1 MLQLT
6 LKNFRKFTSAEFTF
20 NEQLSLISGKS
31 GQGKTTIFM
40 AIMFAL
46 TGEGKKLPTY
56 GKTSCSVTLVITE
69 RISAGATSNNPNEK
83 EVIIVRTKRPN
94 RLRVTTGSK
103 TFEDKEAQAI
113 IDDLFP
119 QYHMGYMSQRTDSN
133 KSFILM
139 TPMDKMRYIEKM
151 AFGGENVDQLI
162 YNCKELVKGR
172 KNEMMLTTRQRE
184 TTEKMLKDLKINK
197 TDCDN
202 EDLMDEEQY
211 DDQINQHERDIDSL
225 KNKLNKT
232 EHLLKMKEDVNRQLS
247 KIPEIEEDIE
257 DLEDE
262 LQRISTHRQG
272 WERYQKEKTKLK
284 KLNEPSGMTKDEI
297 KTMIQ
302 DMKNIID
309 LESDV
314 SNLKKCKSEI
324 DKLTKQI
331 EDSMVHMICPSCE
344 TEVAMWC
351 DKLIIPEH
359 SSIEE
364 QGRKESLTTEEAK
377 RLEKRRMKAKLRV
390 EELEKKLIEL
400 EKLRSEYPELE
411 DAREQLDGLFRM
423 RSDDET
429 YTKQKALC
437 SSLKIERP
445 DYDDTTEASLR
456 KKKKAIYERREK
468 EATLASIVIKH
479 DPDDLT
485 CRIGSVTDLIK
496 RLNAQKKS
504 AQSVRYWNAVEALFK
519 LEADLNESYPRAIK
533 LQEIIKTAEKMAV
546 REVIEEINLHAQMYL
561 DNFLDDINVMLV
573 FDGVKLNVEVLQN
586 GHDSD
591 LQNLSGG
598 ELARVILAFTIALA
612 EINNVRLLLLDE
624 CVASLDQESTGQV
637 IDTIKANFKGTV
649 ICIAHQTTT
658 GVFDHVLE
666 L

>member
-1 MLQLT
+1 MLKLT
-6 LKNFRKFTSAEFTF
+6 LKNFRKFATAEFTF
-20 NEQLSLISGKS
+20 DQQLSLISGKS

-56 GKTSCSVTLVITE
+56 GKTSCSVTLVI
-69 RISAGATSNNPNEK
+69 GNPNEDP
-83 EVIIVRTKRPN
+83 VTIIRTKRPN
-94 RLRVTTGSK
+94 RLRVTVGSGK
-103 TFEDKEAQAI
+103 TLDDKEAQAV

-119 QYHMGYMSQRTDSN
+119 QYHMGYMSQRTDSS

-162 YNCKELVKGR
+162 NNCKELVKGR

-184 TTEKMLKDLKINK
+184 TTEKMLKDLKIEK
-197 TDCDN
+197 TDCDVD
-202 EDLMDEEQY
+202 DLMEEEEY
-211 DDQINQHERDIDSL
+211 DDQITQHERDVDSL
-225 KNKLNKT
+225 RNKLNKT
-232 EHLLKMKEDVNRQLS
+232 EHLIKMKEDVSRQLA
-247 KIPEIEEDIE
+247 KMPEIEEDID

-272 WERYQKEKTKLK
+272 WERYQREKTKLK
-284 KLNEPSGMTKDEI
+284 KLNEPSGMSKDEM

-302 DMKNIID
+302 DMKTMIE
-309 LESDV
+309 LKSEV
-314 SNLKKCKSEI
+314 RNLKSCRAKI

-331 EDSMVHMICPSCE
+331 EDSMVHRICPSCE

-351 DKLIIPEH
+351 NKLIIPEH
-359 SSIEE
+359 SSGKG
-364 QGRKESLTTEEAK
+364 QNKEALTTEEAK
-377 RLEKRRMKAKLRV
+377 RLEERRMKATLRV
-390 EELEKKLIEL
+390 EELERKFVEL

-411 DAREQLDGLFRM
+411 DAQDQLEGLFKM
-423 RSDDET
+423 KSDYEA
-429 YTKQKALC
+429 YAKQKALC
-437 SSLKIERP
+437 SSLKVERP

-456 KKKKAIYERREK
+456 KKKKVVYERKEK
-468 EATLASIVIKH
+468 EATLNGIAIKH
-479 DPDDLT
+479 DPDELKN
-485 CRIGSVTDLIK
+485 RIGLVTEIIK
-496 RLNAQKKS
+496 RLNVGKMS
-504 AQSVRYWNAVEALFK
+504 AQSVRYWNAVEALLK
-519 LEADLNESYPRAIK
+519 TEADLNKSYPRAIK

-561 DNFLDDINVMLV
+561 DSFLDDMNVMLI
-573 FDGVKLNVEVLQN
+573 FDGVKLTVDVLQD

-612 EINNVRLLLLDE
+612 EINNVKLLLLDE

-637 IDTIKANFKGTV
+637 IDTIKANFRGTV

>member
-1 MLQLT
+1 MLKLT
-6 LKNFRKFTSAEFTF
+6 LKNFRKFATAEFTF
-20 NEQLSLISGKS
+20 DQQLSLISGKS

-46 TGEGKKLPTY
+46 NGEGKKLPTY
-56 GKTSCSVTLVITE
+56 GKTSCSVTLVID
-69 RISAGATSNNPNEK
+69 NPELAASTGS
-83 EVIIVRTKRPN
+83 VTIVRTKRPN
-94 RLRVTTGSK
+94 RLSVTSAGK
-103 TFEDKEAQAI
+103 TFEDKEAQAV

-119 QYHMGYMSQRTDSN
+119 QYHMGYMSQRTDSS

-151 AFGGENVDQLI
+151 AFGGENVEQLI
-162 YNCKELVKGR
+162 GNCKELVKER

-184 TTEKMLKDLKINK
+184 TTEKMLKDLKIDK
-197 TDCDN
+197 TDCDA
-202 EDLMDEEQY
+202 EDPMDEEEY
-211 DDQINQHERDIDSL
+211 DDHISQQEREIDSL
-225 KNKLNKT
+225 RTKLSKT
-232 EHLLKMKEDVNRQLS
+232 EHLLKMQEDVKRQLS
-247 KIPEIEEDIE
+247 KMPEVEEDIE

-272 WERYQKEKTKLK
+272 WERYQREKTKLK
-284 KLNEPSGMTKDEI
+284 KLNEPSGMSKDEM

-302 DMKNIID
+302 DMKTMIE

-314 SNLKKCKSEI
+314 SSLKSCRTKI

-351 DKLIIPEH
+351 NKLIIPEH
-359 SSIEE
+359 SSMKE
-364 QGRKESLTTEEAK
+364 QGRKESLTTGEAK
-377 RLEKRRMKAKLRV
+377 RLEERCMKAKLRV
-390 EELEKKLIEL
+390 EELEKKLVEL

-411 DAREQLDGLFRM
+411 DAQEQLEGLFKM
-423 RSDDET
+423 KSDDET
-429 YTKQKALC
+429 YAKQKSLC
-437 SSLKIERP
+437 SSLKMDRP

-456 KKKKAIYERREK
+456 KKKKVVYERKEK
-468 EATLASIVIKH
+468 EATLAGIVIKH
-479 DPDDLT
+479 DPDDLMD
-485 CRIGSVTDLIK
+485 RIGSVTELIK
-496 RLNAQKKS
+496 RLNVGKMS
-504 AQSVRYWNAVEALFK
+504 AQSVRYWNTVEALLK
-519 LEADLNESYPRAIK
+519 KEADLNRSYPRAIK

-561 DNFLDDINVMLV
+561 DSFLDDMNVMLV
-573 FDGVKLNVEVLQN
+573 FDGVKLNVEVLQD

-612 EINNVRLLLLDE
+612 EINSVGLLLLDE

-637 IDTIKANFKGTV
+637 IDTIKANFRGTV

>member
-1 MLQLT
+1 MLKLT

-20 NEQLSLISGKS
+20 DQQLSLISGKS
-31 GQGKTTIFM
+31 GRGKTTIFM
-40 AIMFAL
+40 AIMFAF
-46 TGEGKKLPTY
+46 TGEGKKLPMY
-56 GKTSCSVTLVITE
+56 GKVSCSVTLA
-69 RISAGATSNNPNEK
+69 ISNPNEDT
-83 EVIIVRTKRPN
+83 VTIVRTKRPN
-94 RLRVTTGSK
+94 RLRVTVGSGK
-103 TFEDKEAQAI
+103 TLEDKEAQAV

-119 QYHMGYMSQRTDSN
+119 QYHMGYMSQRTDSS

-162 YNCKELVKGR
+162 NNCKELVKGR
-172 KNEMMLTTRQRE
+172 KNEMMLTARQRE
-184 TTEKMLKDLKINK
+184 TTEKMLKDLKIDK
-197 TDCDN
+197 TDCDT
-202 EDLMDEEQY
+202 EDLMEEEEY
-211 DDQINQHERDIDSL
+211 DDQIAQHERDIDSL
-225 KNKLNKT
+225 RNKLSKT
-232 EHLLKMKEDVNRQLS
+232 EHLIKMKEDVSRQLA
-247 KIPEIEEDIE
+247 KIPEVEEDID

-272 WERYQKEKTKLK
+272 WERYQREKTKLK
-284 KLNEPSGMTKDEI
+284 KLNEPSGMSKDEM

-302 DMKNIID
+302 DMKTMIE
-309 LESDV
+309 LESEV
-314 SNLKKCKSEI
+314 RGLKTCRAKI

-331 EDSMVHMICPSCE
+331 EDSMVHMVCPLCE

-351 DKLIIPEH
+351 NKLIIPEH
-359 SSIEE
+359 SSGKD
-364 QGRKESLTTEEAK
+364 QNKEALTTEEAK
-377 RLEKRRMKAKLRV
+377 RLEERRMKAKLRV
-390 EELEKKLIEL
+390 EELEKKLDEL

-411 DAREQLDGLFRM
+411 DAQDQLDGLFKM
-423 RSDDET
+423 KSDDEAHA
-429 YTKQKALC
+429 KQKALC
-437 SSLKIERP
+437 FSLKMERP

-456 KKKKAIYERREK
+456 KKKKAVYERKEK
-468 EATLASIVIKH
+468 EATLSCIAIKH

-485 CRIGSVTDLIK
+485 DRIGSVTELIK
-496 RLNAQKKS
+496 RLTMEKMS
-504 AQSVRYWNAVEALFK
+504 AQSVRYWNAVEALLK
-519 LEADLNESYPRAIK
+519 TEADLNKSYPRAIK

-546 REVIEEINLHAQMYL
+546 RDVIEKINLHAQMYL
-561 DNFLDDINVMLV
+561 DSFLDDMSVMLV
-573 FDGVKLNVEVLQN
+573 FDGVKLNVEVLQD

-637 IDTIKANFKGTV
+637 IDTIKANFRGTV
-649 ICIAHQTTT
+649 ICIAHQTTV

>member
-1 MLQLT
+1 MLKLT

-20 NEQLSLISGKS
+20 NQQLSLISGKS

-46 TGEGKKLPTY
+46 NGEGKKLPTY
-56 GKTSCSVTLVITE
+56 GKTSCSVTLVI
-69 RISAGATSNNPNEK
+69 NNPNEE
-83 EVIIVRTKRPN
+83 EVTIIRTKRPN
-94 RLRVTTGSK
+94 RLRVTVGSGK
-103 TFEDKEAQAI
+103 TLEDKEAQAV

-119 QYHMGYMSQRTDSN
+119 QYHMGYMSQRTDSS

-162 YNCKELVKGR
+162 NNCKELVKGR

-184 TTEKMLKDLKINK
+184 TTERMLKDLKIDK
-197 TDCDN
+197 TDCDVD
-202 EDLMDEEQY
+202 DLLEEEEY
-211 DDQINQHERDIDSL
+211 DDQITQYERDVDSL
-225 KNKLNKT
+225 RNKLSKT
-232 EHLLKMKEDVNRQLS
+232 EHLIKMKEDVSRQLA
-247 KIPEIEEDIE
+247 KMPEIEEDID

-272 WERYQKEKTKLK
+272 WERYQREKTKLK
-284 KLNEPSGMTKDEI
+284 KLNEPSGISKDEM

-302 DMKNIID
+302 DMKTMIE
-309 LESDV
+309 LESEV
-314 SNLKKCKSEI
+314 RNLKSCRAKI

-351 DKLIIPEH
+351 NKLIIPEH
-359 SSIEE
+359 SSGKD
-364 QGRKESLTTEEAK
+364 QNKEALTTEEAK
-377 RLEKRRMKAKLRV
+377 RLEECRMKAKLRV
-390 EELEKKLIEL
+390 EELERKFVEL

-411 DAREQLDGLFRM
+411 DAQDQLEGLFKM
-423 RSDDET
+423 KSDDEA
-429 YTKQKALC
+429 YAKQKALC
-437 SSLKIERP
+437 SSLKMERP

-456 KKKKAIYERREK
+456 KKKKVVYERKEK
-468 EATLASIVIKH
+468 EATLTGIAIKY
-479 DPDDLT
+479 DPDELNN
-485 CRIGSVTDLIK
+485 RIGSVTELIK
-496 RLNAQKKS
+496 RLNAGKMS
-504 AQSVRYWNAVEALFK
+504 AQSVRYWNAVEALLK
-519 LEADLNESYPRAIK
+519 TEADLNKSYPRAIK

-561 DNFLDDINVMLV
+561 DSFLDDMNVMLV
-573 FDGVKLNVEVLQN
+573 FDGVKLTVEVLQD

-612 EINNVRLLLLDE
+612 EINNVKLLLLDE

-637 IDTIKANFKGTV
+637 IDTIKANFRGTV

>member
-1 MLQLT
+1 MLKLT

-20 NEQLSLISGKS
+20 DQQLSLISGKS

-46 TGEGKKLPTY
+46 NGEGKKLPTY
-56 GKTSCSVTLVITE
+56 GKTSCIVTLVI
-69 RISAGATSNNPNEK
+69 SNPNEDS
-83 EVIIVRTKRPN
+83 VTIIRTKRPN
-94 RLRVTTGSK
+94 RLRVTVGSGK
-103 TFEDKEAQAI
+103 TLEDKEAQAV

-119 QYHMGYMSQRTDSN
+119 QYHMGYMSQRTDSS

-162 YNCKELVKGR
+162 NNCKELVKGR

-184 TTEKMLKDLKINK
+184 TTERMLRDLKIDK
-197 TDCDN
+197 TDCDVD
-202 EDLMDEEQY
+202 DLMEEEY
-211 DDQINQHERDIDSL
+211 DDQITQHERDVDSL
-225 KNKLNKT
+225 RNKLSKT
-232 EHLLKMKEDVNRQLS
+232 EHLIKMKEDVSRQLA
-247 KIPEIEEDIE
+247 KMPEIEEDID

-272 WERYQKEKTKLK
+272 WERYQREKTKLK
-284 KLNEPSGMTKDEI
+284 KLNEPSGMSKDEM

-302 DMKNIID
+302 DMKTMIE
-309 LESDV
+309 LESEV
-314 SNLKKCKSEI
+314 RNLKSCRAKI
-324 DKLTKQI
+324 DKLAKQI

-344 TEVAMWC
+344 TGVAMWC
-351 DKLIIPEH
+351 NKLIIPEH
-359 SSIEE
+359 SSGKDQNTEA
-364 QGRKESLTTEEAK
+364 LTTEDAK
-377 RLEKRRMKAKLRV
+377 RLEERRMKAKLRV
-390 EELEKKLIEL
+390 EELERKFVEL
-400 EKLRSEYPELE
+400 EKLRAEYPELE
-411 DAREQLDGLFRM
+411 DAQAQLEGLFKM
-423 RSDDET
+423 KSDDEA
-429 YTKQKALC
+429 YAKQKALC
-437 SSLKIERP
+437 SSLKMERP

-456 KKKKAIYERREK
+456 KKKKAVYERKEK
-468 EATLASIVIKH
+468 EATLTGIAIKH
-479 DPDDLT
+479 DPDELNN
-485 CRIGSVTDLIK
+485 RIRSVTELIK
-496 RLNAQKKS
+496 RLNVGKRS
-504 AQSVRYWNAVEALFK
+504 AQSARYWNAVEALLK
-519 LEADLNESYPRAIK
+519 TEADLNKSYPRAIK
-533 LQEIIKTAEKMAV
+533 LQEIIKTAEKKAV

-561 DNFLDDINVMLV
+561 DSFLDDMNVMLI
-573 FDGVKLNVEVLQN
+573 FDGVKLTVDVLQD

-612 EINNVRLLLLDE
+612 EINNVKLLLLDE

-637 IDTIKANFKGTV
+637 IDAIKANFRGTV

>member
-1 MLQLT
+1 MLKLT

-20 NEQLSLISGKS
+20 DQQLSLISGKS

-46 TGEGKKLPTY
+46 NGEGKKLPTY
-56 GKTSCSVTLVITE
+56 GKTSCSVTLVI
-69 RISAGATSNNPNEK
+69 SNPNEDT
-83 EVIIVRTKRPN
+83 VTIIRTKRPN
-94 RLRVTTGSK
+94 RLRVTVGSGK
-103 TFEDKEAQAI
+103 TLEDKEAQTV

-119 QYHMGYMSQRTDSN
+119 QYHMGYMSQRTDSS

-162 YNCKELVKGR
+162 NNCKELVKGR

-184 TTEKMLKDLKINK
+184 TTERMLKDLKIDK
-197 TDCDN
+197 TDCDI
-202 EDLMDEEQY
+202 EDLMEEEEY
-211 DDQINQHERDIDSL
+211 DDQIAQHERDVDSL
-225 KNKLNKT
+225 RNKLSKT
-232 EHLLKMKEDVNRQLS
+232 EHLIKMKEDVSRQLA
-247 KIPEIEEDIE
+247 KMPEIEEDID

-272 WERYQKEKTKLK
+272 WERYQREKAKLK
-284 KLNEPSGMTKDEI
+284 KLNEPSGMSKDEM

-302 DMKNIID
+302 DMKTMIE
-309 LESDV
+309 LESEV
-314 SNLKKCKSEI
+314 RNLKSCRAKI

-351 DKLIIPEH
+351 NKLIIPEY
-359 SSIEE
+359 SSGKD
-364 QGRKESLTTEEAK
+364 QNKEALTTEEAK
-377 RLEKRRMKAKLRV
+377 RLEERRMKAKLRV
-390 EELEKKLIEL
+390 EELEKKFVEL

-411 DAREQLDGLFRM
+411 DAQDQLEGLFKM
-423 RSDDET
+423 KSDDEA
-429 YTKQKALC
+429 YAKQKALC
-437 SSLKIERP
+437 SSLKMERP
-445 DYDDTTEASLR
+445 DYNDTTEASLR
-456 KKKKAIYERREK
+456 KKKKAVYERKEK
-468 EATLASIVIKH
+468 EATLAGIAIKH
-479 DPDDLT
+479 DPDELNI
-485 CRIGSVTDLIK
+485 RIGSVTELIK
-496 RLNAQKKS
+496 RLNVGKMS
-504 AQSVRYWNAVEALFK
+504 AQSVRYWNAVEALLK
-519 LEADLNESYPRAIK
+519 TEADLNKSYPRAIK

-561 DNFLDDINVMLV
+561 DSFLDDMNVMLV
-573 FDGVKLNVEVLQN
+573 FDGVKLTVDVLQD

-612 EINNVRLLLLDE
+612 EINNVNLLLLDE

>member
-1 MLQLT
+1 MLKLA

-20 NEQLSLISGKS
+20 DHQLSLISGKS

-46 TGEGKKLPTY
+46 NGEGKKLPTY
-56 GKTSCSVTLVITE
+56 GKTSCSVTLVI
-69 RISAGATSNNPNEK
+69 SNPNEDS
-83 EVIIVRTKRPN
+83 VTIIRTKRPN
-94 RLRVTTGSK
+94 RLRVTVGSGK
-103 TFEDKEAQAI
+103 TLEDKEAQAV

-119 QYHMGYMSQRTDSN
+119 QYHMGYMSQRTDSS

-162 YNCKELVKGR
+162 NNCKELVKGR

-184 TTEKMLKDLKINK
+184 TTERMLKDLKIDK
-197 TDCDN
+197 TDCDVD
-202 EDLMDEEQY
+202 DLMEEEEY
-211 DDQINQHERDIDSL
+211 DDQITQHERDVDSL
-225 KNKLNKT
+225 RNKLSKT
-232 EHLLKMKEDVNRQLS
+232 EHLIKMKEDVSRQLA
-247 KIPEIEEDIE
+247 KMPDIEEDID

-262 LQRISTHRQG
+262 LQRIGTHRQG
-272 WERYQKEKTKLK
+272 WERYQREKTKLK
-284 KLNEPSGMTKDEI
+284 KLNEPSGMSKDEM

-302 DMKNIID
+302 DMKTMIE
-309 LESDV
+309 LESEV
-314 SNLKKCKSEI
+314 RNLKSCRAKI

-351 DKLIIPEH
+351 NKLIIPEH
-359 SSIEE
+359 SSGKD
-364 QGRKESLTTEEAK
+364 QNKEAVTTEEAK
-377 RLEKRRMKAKLRV
+377 RLEERRMKAKLRV
-390 EELEKKLIEL
+390 EELERKFVEL

-411 DAREQLDGLFRM
+411 DAQDQLEGLFKM
-423 RSDDET
+423 KSDDEA
-429 YTKQKALC
+429 YVKQKALC
-437 SSLKIERP
+437 SSLKMERP
-445 DYDDTTEASLR
+445 DYDDATEASLR
-456 KKKKAIYERREK
+456 KKMKAVYERKEK
-468 EATLASIVIKH
+468 EAILTGIAIKH
-479 DPDDLT
+479 DPDELNN
-485 CRIGSVTDLIK
+485 RIVSVTELIK
-496 RLNAQKKS
+496 RLNVGKMS
-504 AQSVRYWNAVEALFK
+504 AQSVRYWNAVEALLK
-519 LEADLNESYPRAIK
+519 TEADLNKSYPRAIK

-561 DNFLDDINVMLV
+561 DSFLDDINVMLV
-573 FDGVKLNVEVLQN
+573 FDGVKLTMEVLQD

-612 EINNVRLLLLDE
+612 EINNVKLLLLDE

-637 IDTIKANFKGTV
+637 IDTIKANFRGTV

>member
-1 MLQLT
+1 MLKLT

-20 NEQLSLISGKS
+20 DQQLSLISGKS

-46 TGEGKKLPTY
+46 NGEGKKLPTY
-56 GKTSCSVTLVITE
+56 GKTSCSVTLVI
-69 RISAGATSNNPNEK
+69 GNPNEE
-83 EVIIVRTKRPN
+83 EVTIIRTKRPN
-94 RLRVTTGSK
+94 RLRVTVGSDK
-103 TFEDKEAQAI
+103 TLEDNEAQAV

-119 QYHMGYMSQRTDSN
+119 QYHMGYMSQRTDSS

-162 YNCKELVKGR
+162 NNCKELVKSR

-184 TTEKMLKDLKINK
+184 TTEKMLKDLKIEK
-197 TDCDN
+197 TDCDVD
-202 EDLMDEEQY
+202 DLMEEEAY
-211 DDQINQHERDIDSL
+211 DDQIAQHERDLDSL
-225 KNKLNKT
+225 RNKLSET
-232 EHLLKMKEDVNRQLS
+232 EQLVKMKEDVIRQLA
-247 KIPEIEEDIE
+247 KMPEIEEAID

-262 LQRISTHRQG
+262 LQRIVAHRHG
-272 WERYQKEKTKLK
+272 WDRYKREKTKLK
-284 KLNEPSGMTKDEI
+284 KLNEPSGMSKDEM

-302 DMKNIID
+302 DMKTMMELNLEVRN
-309 LESDV
+309 LESCRAKV
-314 SNLKKCKSEI
+314 
-324 DKLTKQI
+324 DKLTEQI

-351 DKLIIPEH
+351 NKLIIPEH
-359 SSIEE
+359 SSGKHQNREA
-364 QGRKESLTTEEAK
+364 LTTEEAK
-377 RLEKRRMKAKLRV
+377 RLEERRMKAKLRV
-390 EELEKKLIEL
+390 KELEKKLVEL

-411 DAREQLDGLFRM
+411 DAQEQLEALFKM
-423 RSDDET
+423 KSDDEA
-429 YTKQKALC
+429 YAKQKALC
-437 SSLKIERP
+437 ASLKMERP
-445 DYDDTTEASLR
+445 DYDDTTEAALR
-456 KKKKAIYERREK
+456 EKKKAVYERKEK
-468 EATLASIVIKH
+468 EATLAGIAVKH
-479 DPDDLT
+479 DPGELT
-485 CRIGSVTDLIK
+485 DRIGSVTELIK
-496 RLNAQKKS
+496 RLTVGKMS
-504 AQSVRYWNAVEALFK
+504 AQSVRYWSAVEALLK
-519 LEADLNESYPRAIK
+519 TEADLNRSYPRAIK

-561 DNFLDDINVMLV
+561 DSFVDDMNVMLV
-573 FDGVKLNVEVLQN
+573 FDGVKLTVDVLQD
-586 GHDSD
+586 GHESD

-612 EINNVRLLLLDE
+612 EINNVSLLLLDE

-637 IDTIKANFKGTV
+637 IDAIKANFRGTV